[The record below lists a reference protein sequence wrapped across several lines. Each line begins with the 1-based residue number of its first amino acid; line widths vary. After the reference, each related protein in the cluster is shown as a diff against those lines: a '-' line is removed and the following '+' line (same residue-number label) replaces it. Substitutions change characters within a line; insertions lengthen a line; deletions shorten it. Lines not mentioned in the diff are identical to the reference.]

1 MQRDALKK
9 CIKMRRPLL
18 YIIYERERGASLF
31 LFSLSRASSLI
42 QFVIDLLPV
51 ISVSIGVTGFS
62 HIILIFC
69 QEIIITLRAAAVI
82 EASLSLSRNRPLVN
96 MQKLENACAISAV
109 I

>member
-1 MQRDALKK
+1 MQRAALKK

-18 YIIYERERGASLF
+18 YYKRERERLLCF
-31 LFSLSRASSLI
+31 FFFSLSRASSLI

-51 ISVSIGVTGFS
+51 IIVSIGVTGFS

-82 EASLSLSRNRPLVN
+82 EASLSLATGPRSVN

>member
-1 MQRDALKK
+1 MSPALY
-9 CIKMRRPLL
+9 
-18 YIIYERERGASLF
+18 YISERGLAARISLSSVSF
-31 LFSLSRASSLI
+31 FSLARASSLI

-69 QEIIITLRAAAVI
+69 QEIIITLRRAAAVI
-82 EASLSLSRNRPLVN
+82 EGPLARSLN